1 MNEINIICSSFEE
14 IQTQNNGSILSVF
27 NLNHVEFSNNFVFKV
42 SSTTFPGCLYV
53 TNTNLLK
60 VTHNSFQSCFSS
72 GGNAHFGQVLLS
84 LSTNVI
90 CSHITASSCSPSSTE
105 YGDSLFRDESSTLD
119 ADQINISYS
128 YDEAIGSSSFSLNQN
143 NDHTNMKFLNVAHTF
158 SFTSLEI
165 TSTMND
171 GCKCLCQLSNF
182 INTSNNRNVLSI
194 GYETII
200 DTCVFI
206 EHFPINVTRYPQ
218 YTIWCHVFIWID
230 ICSHWAHMLAQLSAG
245 EKSHKIVHSGPW
257 LLRFYYSCHNF
268 MVLLIVGAEG
278 LPLALYLL
286 SHAEFVAQPILTA
299 MHYFLYGLT
308 PLFLLKHF
316 INIIQ
321 FIHAA
326 ESLDHPPEVKKD

>member
-218 YTIWCHVFIWID
+218 YTTLKNCVSDTQTKDISISYRENPTTLNFHINSKNKCKLITYYQKCNKQSLSISFVLVFII
-230 ICSHWAHMLAQLSAG
+230 
-245 EKSHKIVHSGPW
+245 KIV
-257 LLRFYYSCHNF
+257 
-268 MVLLIVGAEG
+268 
-278 LPLALYLL
+278 
-286 SHAEFVAQPILTA
+286 
-299 MHYFLYGLT
+299 
-308 PLFLLKHF
+308 
-316 INIIQ
+316 
-321 FIHAA
+321 
-326 ESLDHPPEVKKD
+326 